1 MFPFISNLFV
11 AYNPCS
17 NSQEAIQYSDVC
29 FNIGPGC
36 VEAESQATASN
47 TLAPTSFCFVQ
58 SPNTYHFNLG
68 KDFMVQREEI
78 VTV

>member
-17 NSQEAIQYSDVC
+17 NIQEAIQYSDVG

-36 VEAESQATASN
+36 IEAESQAATSN
-47 TLAPTSFCFVQ
+47 TPPPASFCFVQ
-58 SPNTYHFNLG
+58 SPNTYHFNMG

-78 VTV
+78 ATI